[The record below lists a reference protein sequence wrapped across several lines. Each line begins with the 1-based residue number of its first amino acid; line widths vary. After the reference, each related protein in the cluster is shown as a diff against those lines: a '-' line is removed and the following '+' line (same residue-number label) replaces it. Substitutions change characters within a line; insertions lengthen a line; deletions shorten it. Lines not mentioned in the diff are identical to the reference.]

1 MRQGHDE
8 TNTFVA
14 AGKYDLRY
22 FEANAQRRNLAK
34 IVLHPDWKPHA
45 TNFDADI
52 ALATTEYAMYFTNLV
67 QPICLPNFN
76 AVLIHPLG
84 TVVGWGRSEKTGD
97 NKLDHDNLPKEIEV
111 KAVTNEECFLHY
123 DEFAKISSPRTF
135 CAGWP
140 GKNIGP
146 CHGGFI
152 FVLFLYLFYSLCC
165 KFWKFSSF
173 LQVTPVVD
181 STTKLVNA
189 GSFREL
195 CRRLLLI
202 MDVATL
208 ASIRFIQIF

>member
-8 TNTFVA
+8 TNTFVV

-22 FEANAQRRNLAK
+22 FEANAQKRNLAK

-52 ALATTEYAMYFTNLV
+52 AIATTEYAMYFTNLV

-97 NKLDHDNLPKEIEV
+97 NKLDHENLPKEIEV

-146 CHGGFI
+146 CHGEFY
-152 FVLFLYLFYSLCC
+152 FFLIC
-165 KFWKFSSF
+165 FSICLIRCVTNSF
-173 LQVTPVVD
+173 
-181 STTKLVNA
+181 
-189 GSFREL
+189 
-195 CRRLLLI
+195 
-202 MDVATL
+202 
-208 ASIRFIQIF
+208 